1 MTRSPSLAPARDVPP
16 AANRE
21 QQNGGCP
28 IHPAATRSPARE
40 PAARSPDDLPRFLA
54 ARSSPPLV
62 GRQGRSS
69 SRLTPLRALRL
80 DPVLPATTTAA
91 MRKRGRSRKPAP
103 TQAPPHIT
111 AAFHI
116 STDRFQ
122 LTRTAA
128 SSRTNQVL
136 SSWTSISFSG

>member
-80 DPVLPATTTAA
+80 DPRPPGDNHGSHEETRQKQKTRAHA
-91 MRKRGRSRKPAP
+91 G
-103 TQAPPHIT
+103 APPH
-111 AAFHI
+111 HRPR
-116 STDRFQ
+116 STSAPQ
-122 LTRTAA
+122 A
-128 SSRTNQVL
+128 
-136 SSWTSISFSG
+136 